1 MALSYGSGV
10 DKETTQASFGS
21 LLISLVRRQE
31 MNTAFPVTLKDWK
44 KPLKCFKQEET
55 GKD

>member
-21 LLISLVRRQE
+21 LLISLVRRQG